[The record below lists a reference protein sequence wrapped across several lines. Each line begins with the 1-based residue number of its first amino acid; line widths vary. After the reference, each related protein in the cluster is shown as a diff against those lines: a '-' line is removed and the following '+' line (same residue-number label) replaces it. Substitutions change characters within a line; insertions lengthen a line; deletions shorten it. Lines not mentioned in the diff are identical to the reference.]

1 MKEQQNCIL
10 CNGIRNRKRNEI
22 EYTAAGNYSC
32 SALLSELDYIYSQNM
47 TSLDKCEALKNECIT
62 CDGEIIIAT
71 TNDNNNNDNNNMYM
85 DFTITDSRVEFG
97 AKVQKLVEDDKLV
110 QDDLSN

>member
-1 MKEQQNCIL
+1 
-10 CNGIRNRKRNEI
+10 
-22 EYTAAGNYSC
+22 
-32 SALLSELDYIYSQNM
+32 M

-62 CDGEIIIAT
+62 CDGEIITA
-71 TNDNNNNDNNNMYM
+71 TNDNNNNNNMYM